1 MSDRKNKYSFTI
13 TKVIIESL
21 RHHQS
26 LGENRK
32 AGVHNVSGKNIT
44 NNGWNDTIVS
54 WYDAVTRR
62 YKW

>member
-44 NNGWNDTIVS
+44 NNG
-54 WYDAVTRR
+54 
-62 YKW
+62 